1 MRRLSFWASLIVV
14 VSVAFAGCNQHED
27 PVLVD
32 LSQGNPPVSS
42 GATFG
47 SSTVLTG
54 YLVQFDGRVVANGQT
69 TFMYT
74 VSGAGAVHALSS
86 FFLELPACAPAVDSS
101 SPGGATINVSPHTGI
116 YGITWTNSVPTN
128 GSLSYS
134 VTFPGDVPLGV
145 IRAAVKASTDV
156 NLGEI
161 AGPCDGFIVS
171 GTVYVDADSNGV
183 MSGTDESGLVNVTV
197 SMIDDGG
204 NVRTTTTDVYGE
216 YAFLR
221 GGGTYTVRIDAAT
234 AADDFN
240 EDLAESFDPTG
251 PTSTVV
257 TVGPD
262 SPGNDFGFNP
272 QEEEIIF
279 ELETGVLLTD
289 GETVKF
295 WKKQLRAAGSR
306 GGGGAEFDAA
316 AMTGFV
322 ADIQGLFLPEPFQ
335 FTPGSEFEEAL
346 AILSSTSK
354 DPLDVL
360 LRELLAA
367 EFNTVSGK
375 GLIDKLP
382 LQRALIAWAE
392 SVVVDAGSGL
402 SASSGFSDS
411 PLRAASGDSLKDAT
425 RMLFLLNGN
434 TGGGS
439 GGGG

>member
-1 MRRLSFWASLIVV
+1 MKRLSFWASLIAV
-14 VSVAFAGCNQHED
+14 VSVAFAGCNRPED

-32 LSQGNPPVSS
+32 PSQENPLVSS
-42 GATFG
+42 ETTFD

-54 YLVQFDGRVVANGQT
+54 YLVQFDGHVVANGQT
-69 TFMYT
+69 TFHYT
-74 VSGAGAVHALSS
+74 VSGASAQHALSN
-86 FFLELPACAPAVDSS
+86 FFLELPDCAPAVDSY
-101 SPGGATINVSPHTGI
+101 SPGGATINVSPQTGI
-116 YGITWTNSVPTN
+116 FGITWNDPVPTN

-134 VTFPGDVPLGV
+134 VTFPGDVPLGL

-156 NLGEI
+156 ELGEI
-161 AGPCDGFIVS
+161 AGPCGGFVVS

-183 MSGTDESGLVNVTV
+183 MSGTDESGLVDVTV
-197 SMIDDGG
+197 SMIDGGG
-204 NVRTTTTDVYGE
+204 NIRTSTTDANGE

-221 GGGTYTVRIDAAT
+221 VPGTYTVRIDAAT

-240 EDLAESFDPTG
+240 EDLAASFDPTG

-272 QEEEIIF
+272 QEEELIF
-279 ELETGVLLTD
+279 ELETGILLTD
-289 GETVKF
+289 GEPVKF

-316 AMTGFV
+316 ALTGFI
-322 ADIQGLFLPEPFQ
+322 ADIQELFLLEPFQ

-346 AILSSTSK
+346 AILGSNSK

-375 GLIDKLP
+375 GLVDNLP
-382 LQRALIAWAE
+382 LQCALIAWAE
-392 SVVVDAGSGL
+392 SVVVDAGTGL
-402 SASSGFSDS
+402 SATSGFSDS
-411 PLRAASGDSLKDAT
+411 PLRVASGGTLRDAT
-425 RMLFLLNGN
+425 RILILMNGN

>member
-1 MRRLSFWASLIVV
+1 
-14 VSVAFAGCNQHED
+14 
-27 PVLVD
+27 
-32 LSQGNPPVSS
+32 
-42 GATFG
+42 
-47 SSTVLTG
+47 
-54 YLVQFDGRVVANGQT
+54 
-69 TFMYT
+69 
-74 VSGAGAVHALSS
+74 
-86 FFLELPACAPAVDSS
+86 
-101 SPGGATINVSPHTGI
+101 
-116 YGITWTNSVPTN
+116 
-128 GSLSYS
+128 
-134 VTFPGDVPLGV
+134 V
-145 IRAAVKASTDV
+145 IRTAVKAGNEV
-156 NLGEI
+156 ALGEI
-161 AGPCDGFIVS
+161 AGPCDGFLVS

-183 MSGTDESGLVNVTV
+183 MNGTDESGLVNVTV
-197 SMIDDGG
+197 SMVDGG
-204 NVRTTTTDVYGE
+204 GSVLTSTTDVYGE

-221 GGGTYTVRIDAAT
+221 AVGTYTIRIDAAT

-289 GETVKF
+289 GEPVKF

-316 AMTGFV
+316 AMTGFI
-322 ADIQGLFLPEPFQ
+322 ADIEELFLLDPFQ
-335 FTPGSEFEEAL
+335 FTPGSEFQEAL

-375 GLIDKLP
+375 GLVGNLP

-392 SVVVDAGSGL
+392 SVVVESGSGL
-402 SASSGFSDS
+402 SASSGFSDA
-411 PLRAASGDSLKDAT
+411 PLRAASGDRDTLRDAT
-425 RMLFLLNGN
+425 RILELMNGN